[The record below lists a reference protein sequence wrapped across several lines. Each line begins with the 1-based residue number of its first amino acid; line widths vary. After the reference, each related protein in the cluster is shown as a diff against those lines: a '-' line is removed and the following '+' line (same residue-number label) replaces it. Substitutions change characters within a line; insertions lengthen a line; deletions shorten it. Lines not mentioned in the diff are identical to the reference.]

1 MIEIADPD
9 AMRAWSRAE
18 RKSGRTI
25 ALVPT
30 MGSLHEGHLRLID
43 RVRERVDRVVVSIFV
58 NPLQFGSTE
67 DLGAYPRDLDRDRA
81 AALGRGTD
89 GLFVPTAEVMY
100 PAPAVVRVVPG
111 SLADSLCGA
120 QRPGHFEGVLTVVM
134 KLFNIVEPDLASFGR
149 KDAQQA
155 VVIRRM
161 VTDLNLPIEIDV
173 APTVRE
179 HDGLAMSSRN
189 AYLSEAERRVAPAL
203 ARGLDAAHEA
213 FLGGERGV
221 DRLVAAVRAP
231 IDAEPALELEY
242 LEVVDPV
249 SLTPVETAEAASIMA
264 VAARLGA
271 ARLIDN
277 IILGEG
283 TGADPRVGQ

>member
-30 MGSLHEGHLRLID
+30 MGFLHEGHLGLID

-58 NPLQFGSTE
+58 NPIQFAPTE
-67 DLGAYPRDLDRDRA
+67 DLGAYPRDLERDRA
-81 AALGRGTD
+81 AALARGTD
-89 GLFVPTAEVMY
+89 SLFLPTAEVMY
-100 PAPAVVRVVPG
+100 PDPAVVRVVPG
-111 SLADSLCGA
+111 SLADHLCGA
-120 QRPGHFEGVLTVVM
+120 YRPGHLEGVLTVVM

-155 VVIRRM
+155 VAIQRM
-161 VTDLNLPIEIDV
+161 VADLNLPIEIDV

-189 AYLSEAERRVAPAL
+189 AYLSAAERRVAPAL

-213 FLGGERGV
+213 FVGGERV
-221 DRLVAAVRAP
+221 VERLVAAARAP
-231 IDAEPALELEY
+231 IGAEPILQLEY
-242 LEVVDPV
+242 VEVVDPV
-249 SLTPVETAEAASIMA
+249 SLAPVETAAAASIVA
-264 VAARLGA
+264 VAARLGS

>member
-30 MGSLHEGHLRLID
+30 MGFLHEGHLHLMD
-43 RVRERVDRVVVSIFV
+43 RVRERADRVVVSIFV
-58 NPLQFGSTE
+58 NPIQFGPTE
-67 DLGAYPRDLDRDRA
+67 DIGTYPRDLERDRA

-89 GLFVPTAEVMY
+89 CLFVPTAQVMY

-111 SLADSLCGA
+111 SLADHLCGA
-120 QRPGHFEGVLTVVM
+120 HRPGHFEGVLTVVM

-155 VVIRRM
+155 VVIQRM

-173 APTVRE
+173 APTLRE

-221 DRLVAAVRAP
+221 DRLVCATRAP
-231 IDAEPALELEY
+231 IDSEPALELEY

-249 SLTPVETAEAASIMA
+249 SLAPVETAKATSIMA

-277 IILGEG
+277 IVLGEG

>member
-30 MGSLHEGHLRLID
+30 MGFLHEGHLGLID

-58 NPLQFGSTE
+58 NPIQFAPTE
-67 DLGAYPRDLDRDRA
+67 DLGAYPRDLERDRA
-81 AALGRGTD
+81 AALARGTD
-89 GLFVPTAEVMY
+89 CLFVPTAEVMY

-111 SLADSLCGA
+111 SLADHLCGA
-120 QRPGHFEGVLTVVM
+120 HRPGHFEGVLTVVM

-149 KDAQQA
+149 KDLQQA

-161 VTDLNLPIEIDV
+161 VADFDLPIEIDV

-203 ARGLDAAHEA
+203 ARGLNAAHDA
-213 FLGGERGV
+213 FLGGERGA
-221 DRLVAAVRAP
+221 DRLVAAARAP
-231 IDAEPALELEY
+231 IDSEPSLELEY
-242 LEVVDPV
+242 LEVVDSV
-249 SLTPVETAEAASIMA
+249 SLAPVETAEAANVIA

>member
-30 MGSLHEGHLRLID
+30 MGFLHEGHLGLID

-58 NPLQFGSTE
+58 NPIQFAPTE
-67 DLGAYPRDLDRDRA
+67 DLGAYPRDLERDRA
-81 AALGRGTD
+81 AALARGTD
-89 GLFVPTAEVMY
+89 CLFVPTAEVMY

-111 SLADSLCGA
+111 SLADHLCGA
-120 QRPGHFEGVLTVVM
+120 HRPGHFEGVLTVVM

-149 KDAQQA
+149 KDLQQA
-155 VVIRRM
+155 VVIQRM
-161 VTDLNLPIEIDV
+161 VADLDLPIEIDV

-203 ARGLDAAHEA
+203 ARGLDAAHDA
-213 FLGGERGV
+213 FLGGERGA
-221 DRLVAAVRAP
+221 DRLVAAARAP
-231 IDAEPALELEY
+231 IDSEPSLELEY
-242 LEVVDPV
+242 LEVVDSV
-249 SLTPVETAEAASIMA
+249 SLAPVETAEAANVIA

-277 IILGEG
+277 ITLGEG

>member
-30 MGSLHEGHLRLID
+30 MGFLHEGHLRLID
-43 RVRERVDRVVVSIFV
+43 RVRKRVDRVVVSIFV
-58 NPLQFGSTE
+58 NPIQFGPTE
-67 DLGAYPRDLDRDRA
+67 DLGGYPRDLERDRA
-81 AALGRGTD
+81 AALARGTD
-89 GLFVPTAEVMY
+89 SLFLPTAEVMY
-100 PAPAVVRVVPG
+100 PDPAVVRVVPG
-111 SLADSLCGA
+111 SLADHLCGA
-120 QRPGHFEGVLTVVM
+120 YRPGHLEGVLTVVM

-155 VVIRRM
+155 VAIQRM
-161 VTDLNLPIEIDV
+161 VADLNLPIEIDV
-173 APTVRE
+173 APTVRQ

-189 AYLSEAERRVAPAL
+189 AYLSAAERRVAPAL

-213 FLGGERGV
+213 FVGGERV
-221 DRLVAAVRAP
+221 VERLVAAARAP
-231 IDAEPALELEY
+231 IGAEPILQLEY
-242 LEVVDPV
+242 VEVVDPV
-249 SLTPVETAEAASIMA
+249 SLAPVETAAAASIVA
-264 VAARLGA
+264 VAARLGS

>member
-30 MGSLHEGHLRLID
+30 MGFLHEGHLGLID

-58 NPLQFGSTE
+58 NPIQFAPTE
-67 DLGAYPRDLDRDRA
+67 DLGAYPRDLERDRA
-81 AALGRGTD
+81 AALARGTD
-89 GLFVPTAEVMY
+89 CLFVPTAGVMY

-111 SLADSLCGA
+111 SLADHLCGA
-120 QRPGHFEGVLTVVM
+120 HRPGHFEGVLTVVM

-155 VVIRRM
+155 VVIQRM
-161 VTDLNLPIEIDV
+161 VADLDLPIEIDV

-189 AYLSEAERRVAPAL
+189 AYLSAAERRVAPAL

-213 FLGGERGV
+213 FLDGERGA
-221 DRLVAAVRAP
+221 DRLVAAARAP
-231 IDAEPALELEY
+231 IDSAPALELEY
-242 LEVVDPV
+242 LEVEDPV
-249 SLTPVETAEAASIMA
+249 SLAPVETAEAANTMA

-277 IILGEG
+277 IVLGEG

>member
-9 AMRAWSRAE
+9 SMRAWSRAE
-18 RKSGRTI
+18 RKNDRTL

-30 MGSLHEGHLRLID
+30 MGFLHEGHLRLID
-43 RVRERVDRVVVSIFV
+43 RVRERADRVVVSIFV
-58 NPLQFGSTE
+58 NPIQFGSTE
-67 DLGAYPRDLDRDRA
+67 DLGAYPRDLERDRA
-81 AALGRGTD
+81 AALGRGAD
-89 GLFVPTAEVMY
+89 CLFVPTAAEMY
-100 PAPAVVRVVPG
+100 PEPAVVRVVPG
-111 SLADSLCGA
+111 SLAGHLCGA
-120 QRPGHFEGVLTVVM
+120 SRPGHFEGVLTVVM

-149 KDAQQA
+149 KDVQQA

-161 VTDLNLPIEIDV
+161 VTDLNLPIGIDV

-189 AYLSEAERRVAPAL
+189 AYLNETERSVAPAL

-213 FLGGERGV
+213 FVGGERGV
-221 DRLVAAVRAP
+221 KRLVAAARAP
-231 IDAEPALELEY
+231 IDSHQALELDYVE
-242 LEVVDPV
+242 LVDPV
-249 SLTPVETAEAASIMA
+249 SLAPVETADPASIMA

-277 IILGEG
+277 IVLGEG
-283 TGADPRVGQ
+283 TDSDPRVGL